1 MKVKKIKLYSCVGM
15 LTLSC
20 VLLGCSSNQKVTPKE
35 EVIEEPKEETT
46 ETTPEEEKTLV
57 DQYMDL
63 PIYTDQ
69 DRAAFEDI
77 KDSFTGAFDT
87 SSLEDMKEKWVQKID
102 YFKRFLQND
111 PTATYGGYTFSELS
125 DTAQEKAKELFGPD
139 FTKEFPREGTE
150 NFTYDEETDKY
161 YATGMGLDQE
171 EDCFLLNQIKPTD
184 TGYEVEIVEYLED
197 YSQESQIIIKNLKD
211 EEIGKVEENQESS
224 SQDIVKNNL
233 DKFTK
238 KIVTLKKE
246 GDNIYVQRVSN
257 EV

>member
-1 MKVKKIKLYSCVGM
+1 MRKMIVTIIILLIIFVGMIIYRNMAISTNNQISVQEIEQIQTYITKIYMWREVTNGALPTFENINEASDMWTWEVVKK
-15 LTLSC
+15 
-20 VLLGCSSNQKVTPKE
+20 N
-35 EVIEEPKEETT
+35 
-46 ETTPEEEKTLV
+46 
-57 DQYMDL
+57 
-63 PIYTDQ
+63 
-69 DRAAFEDI
+69 
-77 KDSFTGAFDT
+77 
-87 SSLEDMKEKWVQKID
+87 LED
-102 YFKRFLQND
+102 Y
-111 PTATYGGYTFSELS
+111 ELS
-125 DTAQEKAKELFGPD
+125 YEQIQEKAKELFGPD

-150 NFTYDEETDKY
+150 NFTYDAETDKY

-171 EDCFLLNQIKPTD
+171 EDCFLLNQINKTD

-197 YSQESQIIIKNLKD
+197 YSQENIENTENTSMENFQIIIRNLND

-246 GDNIYVQRVSN
+246 GDNIYVQKVSN

>member
-1 MKVKKIKLYSCVGM
+1 MKKMIVTIIILLIIFVGM
-15 LTLSC
+15 IIYRNMAIS
-20 VLLGCSSNQKVTPKE
+20 SSNQVSVQEIEQIETYITKIYMWREVTNE
-35 EVIEEPKEETT
+35 A
-46 ETTPEEEKTLV
+46 
-57 DQYMDL
+57 L
-63 PIYTDQ
+63 PT
-69 DRAAFEDI
+69 FENINEANDMWTWEAV
-77 KDSFTGAFDT
+77 KKN
-87 SSLEDMKEKWVQKID
+87 LED
-102 YFKRFLQND
+102 Y
-111 PTATYGGYTFSELS
+111 ELS
-125 DTAQEKAKELFGPD
+125 YDQIQEKAKELFGTD
-139 FTKEFPREGTE
+139 FTKEFPKEGTE
-150 NFTYDEETDKY
+150 NFTYDEPTGKY

-171 EDCFLLNQIKPTD
+171 EDCFLLNQINPTD

-197 YSQESQIIIKNLKD
+197 YSQESQIIIKNLND

>member
-1 MKVKKIKLYSCVGM
+1 MKKMIVTIIILLIIFVGM
-15 LTLSC
+15 IIYRNMAIS
-20 VLLGCSSNQKVTPKE
+20 SSNQVSVQEIEQIETYITKIYMWREVTNE
-35 EVIEEPKEETT
+35 A
-46 ETTPEEEKTLV
+46 
-57 DQYMDL
+57 L
-63 PIYTDQ
+63 PT
-69 DRAAFEDI
+69 FENI
-77 KDSFTGAFDT
+77 NEASEMWTWEAVKKN
-87 SSLEDMKEKWVQKID
+87 LED
-102 YFKRFLQND
+102 Y
-111 PTATYGGYTFSELS
+111 ELS
-125 DTAQEKAKELFGPD
+125 YDQIQEKAKELFGTD
-139 FTKEFPREGTE
+139 FTKEFPKEGTE
-150 NFTYDEETDKY
+150 NFTYDEQTGKY

-197 YSQESQIIIKNLKD
+197 YSQESQIIIKNLDD

-246 GDNIYVQRVSN
+246 GDNIYVQKVSN

>member
-1 MKVKKIKLYSCVGM
+1 MAIS
-15 LTLSC
+15 
-20 VLLGCSSNQKVTPKE
+20 SSNQVSVQEIEQIETYITKIYMWREVTNE
-35 EVIEEPKEETT
+35 A
-46 ETTPEEEKTLV
+46 
-57 DQYMDL
+57 L
-63 PIYTDQ
+63 PT
-69 DRAAFEDI
+69 FENI
-77 KDSFTGAFDT
+77 NEASEMWTWEAVKKN
-87 SSLEDMKEKWVQKID
+87 LED
-102 YFKRFLQND
+102 Y
-111 PTATYGGYTFSELS
+111 ELS
-125 DTAQEKAKELFGPD
+125 YDQIQEKAKELFGTD
-139 FTKEFPREGTE
+139 FTKEFPKEGTE
-150 NFTYDEETDKY
+150 NFTYDEQTGKY

-171 EDCFLLNQIKPTD
+171 EDCFLLNQINPTD

-197 YSQESQIIIKNLKD
+197 YSQESQIIIKNLDD

>member
-1 MKVKKIKLYSCVGM
+1 MKKMIVTIIILLIIFVGM
-15 LTLSC
+15 IIYRNMAIS
-20 VLLGCSSNQKVTPKE
+20 SSNQVSVQEIEQIETYITKIYMWREVTNE
-35 EVIEEPKEETT
+35 A
-46 ETTPEEEKTLV
+46 
-57 DQYMDL
+57 L
-63 PIYTDQ
+63 PT
-69 DRAAFEDI
+69 FENINEASDMWTWEAV
-77 KDSFTGAFDT
+77 KKN
-87 SSLEDMKEKWVQKID
+87 LED
-102 YFKRFLQND
+102 Y
-111 PTATYGGYTFSELS
+111 ELS
-125 DTAQEKAKELFGPD
+125 YDQIQEKAKELFGTD

-150 NFTYDEETDKY
+150 NFTYDEQTGKY

-171 EDCFLLNQIKPTD
+171 EDCFLLNQINPTD

>member
-1 MKVKKIKLYSCVGM
+1 MRKMIVTIIILLIIFVGM
-15 LTLSC
+15 IIYRNMAIS
-20 VLLGCSSNQKVTPKE
+20 SSNQVSVQEIEQIETYITKIYMWREVTSE
-35 EVIEEPKEETT
+35 A
-46 ETTPEEEKTLV
+46 
-57 DQYMDL
+57 L
-63 PIYTDQ
+63 PT
-69 DRAAFEDI
+69 FENI
-77 KDSFTGAFDT
+77 NEASEMWTWEAVKKN
-87 SSLEDMKEKWVQKID
+87 LED
-102 YFKRFLQND
+102 Y
-111 PTATYGGYTFSELS
+111 ELS
-125 DTAQEKAKELFGPD
+125 YDQIQEKAKELFGTD
-139 FTKEFPREGTE
+139 FTKEFPKEGTE
-150 NFTYDEETDKY
+150 NFTYDEQTGKY

-197 YSQESQIIIKNLKD
+197 YSQESQIIIKNLND

-246 GDNIYVQRVSN
+246 GDNIYVQKVSN

>member
-1 MKVKKIKLYSCVGM
+1 MRKMIVAIIILLIIFVGMIIYRNMAISSNNQVSVQEIEQIQTYITKIYMWKEVTAEALPTFENINEASDMWTWEVVKK
-15 LTLSC
+15 
-20 VLLGCSSNQKVTPKE
+20 N
-35 EVIEEPKEETT
+35 
-46 ETTPEEEKTLV
+46 
-57 DQYMDL
+57 
-63 PIYTDQ
+63 
-69 DRAAFEDI
+69 
-77 KDSFTGAFDT
+77 
-87 SSLEDMKEKWVQKID
+87 LED
-102 YFKRFLQND
+102 Y
-111 PTATYGGYTFSELS
+111 ELS
-125 DTAQEKAKELFGPD
+125 YEQIQEKAKELFGPD

-171 EDCFLLNQIKPTD
+171 EDCFLLNQINKTD
-184 TGYEVEIVEYLED
+184 AGYEVEIVEYLED
-197 YSQESQIIIKNLKD
+197 YSQENIENLDIEEGVENTSMQNFQIIIRNLND

-246 GDNIYVQRVSN
+246 GENIYVQKVSN

>member
-1 MKVKKIKLYSCVGM
+1 MRKMIVTIIILLIIFVGM
-15 LTLSC
+15 IIYRNMAIS
-20 VLLGCSSNQKVTPKE
+20 SSNQVSVQEIEQIETYITKIYMWREVTSE
-35 EVIEEPKEETT
+35 A
-46 ETTPEEEKTLV
+46 
-57 DQYMDL
+57 L
-63 PIYTDQ
+63 PT
-69 DRAAFEDI
+69 FENI
-77 KDSFTGAFDT
+77 NEASEMWTWEAVKKN
-87 SSLEDMKEKWVQKID
+87 LED
-102 YFKRFLQND
+102 Y
-111 PTATYGGYTFSELS
+111 ELS
-125 DTAQEKAKELFGPD
+125 YDQIQEKAKELFGTD
-139 FTKEFPREGTE
+139 FTKEFPKEGTE
-150 NFTYDEETDKY
+150 NFTYDEQTGKY

-197 YSQESQIIIKNLKD
+197 YSQESQIIIKNLDD

-246 GDNIYVQRVSN
+246 GDNIYVQKVSN

>member
-1 MKVKKIKLYSCVGM
+1 MRKMIVAIVILLIIFVGMIIYRNMAINSNNQISVQEIEQIQTYITKIYMWREVTNEALPTFENINEASDMWTWEVVKK
-15 LTLSC
+15 
-20 VLLGCSSNQKVTPKE
+20 N
-35 EVIEEPKEETT
+35 
-46 ETTPEEEKTLV
+46 
-57 DQYMDL
+57 
-63 PIYTDQ
+63 
-69 DRAAFEDI
+69 
-77 KDSFTGAFDT
+77 
-87 SSLEDMKEKWVQKID
+87 LED
-102 YFKRFLQND
+102 Y
-111 PTATYGGYTFSELS
+111 ELS
-125 DTAQEKAKELFGPD
+125 YEQIQEKAKELFGTD

-150 NFTYDEETDKY
+150 NFTYDEQTGKY

-171 EDCFLLNQIKPTD
+171 EDCFLLNQINPTD

>member
-1 MKVKKIKLYSCVGM
+1 MRKMIVTIIILLIIFVGM
-15 LTLSC
+15 IIYRNMAIS
-20 VLLGCSSNQKVTPKE
+20 SSNQVSVQEIEQIETYITKIYMWREVTSE
-35 EVIEEPKEETT
+35 A
-46 ETTPEEEKTLV
+46 
-57 DQYMDL
+57 L
-63 PIYTDQ
+63 PT
-69 DRAAFEDI
+69 FENI
-77 KDSFTGAFDT
+77 NEASEMWTWEAVKKN
-87 SSLEDMKEKWVQKID
+87 LED
-102 YFKRFLQND
+102 Y
-111 PTATYGGYTFSELS
+111 ELS
-125 DTAQEKAKELFGPD
+125 YDQIQEKAKELFGTD
-139 FTKEFPREGTE
+139 FTKEFPKEGTE
-150 NFTYDEETDKY
+150 NFTYDEQTGKY

-197 YSQESQIIIKNLKD
+197 YSQESQIIIKNLND

-246 GDNIYVQRVSN
+246 GDNIYVQKVSS

>member
-1 MKVKKIKLYSCVGM
+1 MRKMIVTIIILLIIFVGM
-15 LTLSC
+15 IIYRNMAIS
-20 VLLGCSSNQKVTPKE
+20 SSNQVSVQEIEQIETYITKIYMWREVTSE
-35 EVIEEPKEETT
+35 A
-46 ETTPEEEKTLV
+46 
-57 DQYMDL
+57 L
-63 PIYTDQ
+63 PT
-69 DRAAFEDI
+69 FENI
-77 KDSFTGAFDT
+77 NEASEMWTWEAVKKN
-87 SSLEDMKEKWVQKID
+87 LED
-102 YFKRFLQND
+102 Y
-111 PTATYGGYTFSELS
+111 ELS
-125 DTAQEKAKELFGPD
+125 YDQIQEKAKELFGTD
-139 FTKEFPREGTE
+139 FTKEFPKEGTE
-150 NFTYDEETDKY
+150 NFTYDEQTGKY

-246 GDNIYVQRVSN
+246 GDNIYVQKVSS

>member
-1 MKVKKIKLYSCVGM
+1 MRKMIVAIVILLIIFVGM
-15 LTLSC
+15 IIYRNMAIS
-20 VLLGCSSNQKVTPKE
+20 SSNQVSVQEIEQIETYITKIYMWREVTSE
-35 EVIEEPKEETT
+35 A
-46 ETTPEEEKTLV
+46 
-57 DQYMDL
+57 L
-63 PIYTDQ
+63 PT
-69 DRAAFEDI
+69 FENI
-77 KDSFTGAFDT
+77 NEASEMWTWEAVKKN
-87 SSLEDMKEKWVQKID
+87 LED
-102 YFKRFLQND
+102 Y
-111 PTATYGGYTFSELS
+111 ELS
-125 DTAQEKAKELFGPD
+125 YDQIQEKAKELFGTD

-150 NFTYDEETDKY
+150 NFTYDEQTGKY

-171 EDCFLLNQIKPTD
+171 EDCFLLNQINPTD

-197 YSQESQIIIKNLKD
+197 YSQESQIIIKNLDD

-246 GDNIYVQRVSN
+246 GDNIYVQKVSN

>member
-1 MKVKKIKLYSCVGM
+1 MRKMIVTIIILLIIFVGM
-15 LTLSC
+15 IIYRNMAIS
-20 VLLGCSSNQKVTPKE
+20 SSNQVSVQEIEQIETYITKIYMWREVTSE
-35 EVIEEPKEETT
+35 A
-46 ETTPEEEKTLV
+46 
-57 DQYMDL
+57 L
-63 PIYTDQ
+63 PT
-69 DRAAFEDI
+69 FENI
-77 KDSFTGAFDT
+77 NEASEMWTWEAVKKN
-87 SSLEDMKEKWVQKID
+87 LED
-102 YFKRFLQND
+102 Y
-111 PTATYGGYTFSELS
+111 ELS
-125 DTAQEKAKELFGPD
+125 YDQIQEKAKELFGTD

-150 NFTYDEETDKY
+150 NFTYDEQTGKY

-171 EDCFLLNQIKPTD
+171 EDCFLLNQINPTD

-197 YSQESQIIIKNLKD
+197 YSQESQIIIKNLDD

-246 GDNIYVQRVSN
+246 GDNIYVQKVSN

>member
-1 MKVKKIKLYSCVGM
+1 MRKMIVAIVILLIIFVGMIIYRNMAISTNNQISVQEIEQIQTYITKIYMWREVTNEALPTFENINEASDMWTWEVVKK
-15 LTLSC
+15 
-20 VLLGCSSNQKVTPKE
+20 N
-35 EVIEEPKEETT
+35 
-46 ETTPEEEKTLV
+46 
-57 DQYMDL
+57 
-63 PIYTDQ
+63 
-69 DRAAFEDI
+69 
-77 KDSFTGAFDT
+77 
-87 SSLEDMKEKWVQKID
+87 LED
-102 YFKRFLQND
+102 Y
-111 PTATYGGYTFSELS
+111 ELS
-125 DTAQEKAKELFGPD
+125 YEQIQEKAKELFGPD

-150 NFTYDEETDKY
+150 NFTYDAETDKY

-171 EDCFLLNQIKPTD
+171 EDCFLLNQINKTD

-197 YSQESQIIIKNLKD
+197 YSQENIENLDTEEDVENTENTSMQNFQIIIRNLND

-246 GDNIYVQRVSN
+246 GDNIYVQKVSN

>member
-1 MKVKKIKLYSCVGM
+1 MRKMIVAIIILLIIFVGMIIYRNMAISSNNQVSVQEIEQIQTYITKIYMWKEVTAEALPTFENINEASDMWTWEVVKK
-15 LTLSC
+15 
-20 VLLGCSSNQKVTPKE
+20 N
-35 EVIEEPKEETT
+35 
-46 ETTPEEEKTLV
+46 
-57 DQYMDL
+57 
-63 PIYTDQ
+63 
-69 DRAAFEDI
+69 
-77 KDSFTGAFDT
+77 
-87 SSLEDMKEKWVQKID
+87 LED
-102 YFKRFLQND
+102 Y
-111 PTATYGGYTFSELS
+111 ELS
-125 DTAQEKAKELFGPD
+125 YEQIQEKAKELFGPD

-171 EDCFLLNQIKPTD
+171 EDCFLLNQINKTD
-184 TGYEVEIVEYLED
+184 AGYEVEIVEYLED
-197 YSQESQIIIKNLKD
+197 YSQENIENLDIEEGVENTSIQNFQINIRNLND

-246 GDNIYVQRVSN
+246 GDNIYVQKVSN

>member
-1 MKVKKIKLYSCVGM
+1 MRKMIVTIIILLIIFVGM
-15 LTLSC
+15 IIYRNMAIS
-20 VLLGCSSNQKVTPKE
+20 SSNQVSVQEIEQIETYITKIYMWREVTSE
-35 EVIEEPKEETT
+35 A
-46 ETTPEEEKTLV
+46 
-57 DQYMDL
+57 L
-63 PIYTDQ
+63 PT
-69 DRAAFEDI
+69 FENI
-77 KDSFTGAFDT
+77 NEASEMWTWEAVKKN
-87 SSLEDMKEKWVQKID
+87 LED
-102 YFKRFLQND
+102 Y
-111 PTATYGGYTFSELS
+111 ELS
-125 DTAQEKAKELFGPD
+125 YDQIQEKAKELFGPD

-150 NFTYDEETDKY
+150 NFTYDAETDKY

-171 EDCFLLNQIKPTD
+171 EDCFLLNQINKTD

-197 YSQESQIIIKNLKD
+197 YSQENIENTENTSMENFQIIIRNLND

-246 GDNIYVQRVSN
+246 GDNIYVQKVSN

>member
-1 MKVKKIKLYSCVGM
+1 MRKMIVAIVILLIIFVGMIIYRNMAISSNNQVSVQEIEQIQTYITKIYMWKEVTAEALPTFENINEASDMWTWEVVKK
-15 LTLSC
+15 
-20 VLLGCSSNQKVTPKE
+20 N
-35 EVIEEPKEETT
+35 
-46 ETTPEEEKTLV
+46 
-57 DQYMDL
+57 
-63 PIYTDQ
+63 
-69 DRAAFEDI
+69 
-77 KDSFTGAFDT
+77 
-87 SSLEDMKEKWVQKID
+87 LED
-102 YFKRFLQND
+102 Y
-111 PTATYGGYTFSELS
+111 ELS
-125 DTAQEKAKELFGPD
+125 YEQIQEKAKELFGPD

-171 EDCFLLNQIKPTD
+171 EDCFLLNQINKTD
-184 TGYEVEIVEYLED
+184 AGYEVEIVEYLED
-197 YSQESQIIIKNLKD
+197 YSQENIENLDIEEGVENTSMQNFQIIIRNLND

-246 GDNIYVQRVSN
+246 GDNIYVQKVSN

>member
-1 MKVKKIKLYSCVGM
+1 MRKLIVTIIILLIIFVGM
-15 LTLSC
+15 IIYRNMAIS
-20 VLLGCSSNQKVTPKE
+20 SSNQVSVQEIEQIETYITKIYMWKEVTSE
-35 EVIEEPKEETT
+35 A
-46 ETTPEEEKTLV
+46 
-57 DQYMDL
+57 L
-63 PIYTDQ
+63 PT
-69 DRAAFEDI
+69 FENINEASDMWTWEAV
-77 KDSFTGAFDT
+77 KKN
-87 SSLEDMKEKWVQKID
+87 LED
-102 YFKRFLQND
+102 Y
-111 PTATYGGYTFSELS
+111 ELS
-125 DTAQEKAKELFGPD
+125 YDQIQEKAKELFGTD

-150 NFTYDEETDKY
+150 NFTYDEQTGKY

-171 EDCFLLNQIKPTD
+171 EDCFLLNQINPTD

-197 YSQESQIIIKNLKD
+197 YSQESQIIIKNLND

>member
-1 MKVKKIKLYSCVGM
+1 MKKMIVTIIILLIIFVGM
-15 LTLSC
+15 IIYRNMAIS
-20 VLLGCSSNQKVTPKE
+20 SSNQVSVQEIEQIETYITKIYMWREVTNE
-35 EVIEEPKEETT
+35 A
-46 ETTPEEEKTLV
+46 
-57 DQYMDL
+57 L
-63 PIYTDQ
+63 PT
-69 DRAAFEDI
+69 FENINEANDMWTWEAV
-77 KDSFTGAFDT
+77 KKN
-87 SSLEDMKEKWVQKID
+87 LED
-102 YFKRFLQND
+102 Y
-111 PTATYGGYTFSELS
+111 ELS
-125 DTAQEKAKELFGPD
+125 YDQIQEKAKELFGTD

-150 NFTYDEETDKY
+150 NFTYDEQTGKY

-171 EDCFLLNQIKPTD
+171 EDCFLLNQINPTD

-238 KIVTLKKE
+238 KIVTLKKK
-246 GDNIYVQRVSN
+246 GDNIYVQKVSN

>member
-1 MKVKKIKLYSCVGM
+1 MRKLIVTIIILLIIFVGM
-15 LTLSC
+15 IIHRNMAIS
-20 VLLGCSSNQKVTPKE
+20 SSNQVSVQEIEQIQTYITKIYMWREVTNEALPTFENINEANDMWTWEAVKKNLE
-35 EVIEEPKEETT
+35 E
-46 ETTPEEEKTLV
+46 
-57 DQYMDL
+57 Y
-63 PIYTDQ
+63 
-69 DRAAFEDI
+69 
-77 KDSFTGAFDT
+77 
-87 SSLEDMKEKWVQKID
+87 
-102 YFKRFLQND
+102 
-111 PTATYGGYTFSELS
+111 ELS
-125 DTAQEKAKELFGPD
+125 YDQIQEKAKELFGTD
-139 FTKEFPREGTE
+139 FTKEFPKEGTE
-150 NFTYDEETDKY
+150 NFTYDEQTGKY

-171 EDCFLLNQIKPTD
+171 EDCFLLNQINPTD

-246 GDNIYVQRVSN
+246 GDNIYVQKVSN